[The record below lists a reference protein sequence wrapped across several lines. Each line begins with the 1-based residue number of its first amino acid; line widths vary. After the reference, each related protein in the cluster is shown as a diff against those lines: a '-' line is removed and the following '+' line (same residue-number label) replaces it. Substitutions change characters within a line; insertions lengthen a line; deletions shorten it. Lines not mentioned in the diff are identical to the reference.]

1 MFHTVVQRGF
11 QEVARSIIYILYIIH
26 CCFQPWQNF

>member
-11 QEVARSIIYILYIIH
+11 SEVAGGYSLVWI
-26 CCFQPWQNF
+26 